1 MNNKYSKIFTLVEKE
16 LSCSAHDMD
25 HVARVYNLCE
35 YLAKYEGNVDKEV
48 LLLSALLHDIAR
60 AKEDNDTSRV
70 IRHEILGSE
79 MAEEILLNEGY
90 SSEIADKVKHCIT
103 THRFRSGNEP
113 KSIEA
118 KILFDAD
125 KLDAIG
131 AVGIA
136 RAYVIAGEFSEKIY
150 SSVVIDEYVKE
161 NVVENG
167 NLIDISKHA
176 PNLEYELKLKK
187 IPERLYTKK
196 AKEVA
201 EGRIKFMELY
211 FETIRMEIDGEK

>member
-1 MNNKYSKIFTLVEKE
+1 MNNRILKLVEKE

-25 HVARVYNLCE
+25 HVIRVYNLCE
-35 YLAKYEGNVDKEV
+35 YLSKFEENVDREV

-60 AKEDNDTSRV
+60 AKEDNDTTRT

-79 MAEEILLNEGY
+79 MAAEILLDEGY
-90 SSEIADKVKHCIT
+90 SEEMVEKVKHCIT

-113 KSIEA
+113 KTLEG

-150 SSVVIDEYVKE
+150 SNAAIDEYIKE

-167 NLIDISKHA
+167 KLIDFSKHA

-201 EGRIKFMELY
+201 EGRMKFMELY
-211 FETIRMEIDGEK
+211 FDTIGMEISGEK

>member
-60 AKEDNDTSRV
+60 AKEDNDTARV

-113 KSIEA
+113 KSIES

-150 SSVVIDEYVKE
+150 SAVVIDEYVKE

>member
-1 MNNKYSKIFTLVEKE
+1 MNNKYSKIFSLVEKE

-25 HVARVYNLCE
+25 HIIRVYNLCE
-35 YLAKYEGNVDKEV
+35 YLAKYEENVDKEV

-113 KSIEA
+113 KTIEA

-150 SSVVIDEYVKE
+150 SSAVIEEYVKE

-167 NLIDISKHA
+167 KLIDFSKHA

-201 EGRIKFMELY
+201 EGRMKFMELY

>member
-1 MNNKYSKIFTLVEKE
+1 MNNKYSKIFSLVEKE

-25 HVARVYNLCE
+25 HIIRVYNLCE
-35 YLAKYEGNVDKEV
+35 YLAKYEENVDKEV

-79 MAEEILLNEGY
+79 MAEEVLLNAGY

-113 KSIEA
+113 KTIEA

-131 AVGIA
+131 AIGIA

-150 SSVVIDEYVKE
+150 SSEVISEYVKE

-167 NLIDISKHA
+167 KLKDFSKHA

-201 EGRIKFMELY
+201 EGRMKFMELY